1 MSVTPKDETDQ
12 IKAARESFSGRTLTE
27 SQFQSAFAVAGVLR
41 GEVEKSGSFRETLT
55 DYAHAYARGE
65 RFDALRGETIL
76 RDIYQARY
84 GETLNATRGRLIG
97 AEERLTPTDR
107 TRALVH
113 ADSIGKFIEN
123 GPTMPFYQAY
133 DRVAVTLAGEL
144 KITQTHAKALM
155 KETFKHAT
163 GRDLYDDGKRRE
175 EAHHRPVREAE
186 IAARKA
192 EQSPSRSQTRARD

>member
-1 MSVTPKDETDQ
+1 MPDDETPG
-12 IKAARESFSGRTLTE
+12 IKAARESFSGRALTE
-27 SQFQSAFAVAGVLR
+27 SQFHEAFAIADILN
-41 GEVEKSGSFRETLT
+41 GEIAKSGSFREKLT
-55 DYAHAYARGE
+55 DYAHAFARGE
-65 RFDALRGETIL
+65 RFDALKGEANL
-76 RDIYQARY
+76 RDVYQGRY
-84 GETLNATRGRLIG
+84 GETLNATRERLIG

-133 DRVAVTLAGEL
+133 DRAAVTLAGEL
-144 KITQTHAKALM
+144 NITQTHAKALM

-163 GRDLYDDGKRRE
+163 GRDLYDDGKMRE

-192 EQSPSRSQTRARD
+192 EQSPSRNQTRARD

>member
-1 MSVTPKDETDQ
+1 ETPG

-27 SQFQSAFAVAGVLR
+27 SQFHEAFAIAGILN
-41 GEVEKSGSFRETLT
+41 GEIAKSGSFREKLT

-65 RFDALRGETIL
+65 RFDAPKGEAIL
-76 RDIYQARY
+76 RDIYQGRY
-84 GETLNATRGRLIG
+84 GETLNATRERLIG
-97 AEERLTPTDR
+97 AEEQLTPTDR

-113 ADSIGKFIEN
+113 ADSIAQFIEN

-133 DRVAVTLAGEL
+133 DRAAVTLADEL

-163 GRDLYDDGKRRE
+163 GRDLYDDGKKRE

-192 EQSPSRSQTRARD
+192 EQSPSRGHARARD